1 MNNGHMAEWRRLDN
15 AAKIFPSATSKAD
28 TKVFRFS
35 AELNEPVDRYLL
47 QDALERTLEDFPGFC
62 CVLKRG
68 LFWYYLEESATDFL
82 VHEEDAPPCG
92 ILYHDSRSP
101 LFDVSY
107 YRCRINV
114 ELYHVLTDGAG
125 ALQFL
130 KALTFYYLRAAHRE
144 ELKHCAPLDFDASAA
159 QRADDSFAKYYTG
172 KKPRRSRLLK

>member
-1 MNNGHMAEWRRLDN
+1 MLPKFFHRLLR
-15 AAKIFPSATSKAD
+15 KRIQRCSASP
-28 TKVFRFS
+28 RNS
-35 AELNEPVDRYLL
+35 NEPVDRYLL

-125 ALQFL
+125 RF
-130 KALTFYYLRAAHRE
+130 
-144 ELKHCAPLDFDASAA
+144 
-159 QRADDSFAKYYTG
+159 SF
-172 KKPRRSRLLK
+172 